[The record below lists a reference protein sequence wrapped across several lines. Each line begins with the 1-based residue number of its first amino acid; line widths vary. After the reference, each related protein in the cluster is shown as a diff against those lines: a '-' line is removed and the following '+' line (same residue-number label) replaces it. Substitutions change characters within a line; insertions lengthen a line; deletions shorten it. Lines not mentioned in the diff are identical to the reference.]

1 VEKGHSQKLIR
12 RKGISYAS
20 HRFHSQ
26 CITSF
31 FSIQAILSLHFP
43 TGEKKDEE
51 RKMKKEKKKK
61 SEGKEVTPKKA
72 RAVLAAAHLPQPSH
86 RH

>member
-1 VEKGHSQKLIR
+1 
-12 RKGISYAS
+12 
-20 HRFHSQ
+20 
-26 CITSF
+26 
-31 FSIQAILSLHFP
+31 
-43 TGEKKDEE
+43 
-51 RKMKKEKKKK
+51 MKKEKKKK